1 MGATHVPDIF
11 TGIDWGTAAVLE
23 QTETAV
29 ARAGLVGR
37 RVATQSD
44 VDLPGD
50 LGQVRAARTRAWV
63 EQSRASGLRI

>member
-1 MGATHVPDIF
+1 MPDVF
-11 TGIDWGTAAVLE
+11 TGIEWGSAAVLA

-44 VDLPGD
+44 VDLPMD
-50 LGQVRAARTRAWV
+50 LGLVRAVRTRAWV
-63 EQSRASGLRI
+63 EQSRASGVRI